1 MQTAPRN
8 APPQDPPFP
17 LSRVAGLACLALTA
31 LGGLAL
37 LLAVLT
43 PLALT
48 GLAGFAFT
56 QTLMTSAHAQTKSA
70 TPVSHVSRTMNIL
83 LSKPGGPADWPAY
96 TPSNLTVPA
105 NSLVTLT
112 IRNYDLGDTP
122 LPATSPY
129 DVVQGIQGSATMDGH
144 PYVALDPTRVAHTFT
159 ILALHLNVPI
169 PGDGAPGAAFVT
181 VTFTFRTGAAGVYM
195 WQCFAPCGD
204 GPAGD
209 SGSMETIGDMMGYLI
224 VQG

>member
-17 LSRVAGLACLALTA
+17 LSRVAGLGCLALLTC
-31 LGGLAL
+31 LILEGITL
-37 LLAVLT
+37 LLPSGAAPRAEQ
-43 PLALT
+43 PLGSGPVPSPAIPSY
-48 GLAGFAFT
+48 
-56 QTLMTSAHAQTKSA
+56 SASA
-70 TPVSHVSRTMNIL
+70 SIIL